1 MVRPERGSQSNQ
13 GDFNNTLTSIRVPK
27 SSQPPKLTTVSSQAK
42 PLVKPTVSSDT
53 TQPINLNLV
62 KPVVKPTML
71 STTDLVGQIL
81 LQGFEQSYSGLS
93 RNRENTVPVIK
104 PAQPTNKRCQA
115 VNVMN
120 DTIKPAQPTNKRS
133 KAVNLMN
140 DTIKETKKT
149 TVPSSETSTIKPRA
163 APRSVSWDMNKL
175 LTPKTTDAEKIPSDL
190 LVEQAQADIKA
201 KRQRL
206 SQWLSVSIRG

>member
-42 PLVKPTVSSDT
+42 PLVKPTVSDT
-53 TQPINLNLV
+53 TQPSPA
-62 KPVVKPTML
+62 KPVVKPAMI
-71 STTDLVGQIL
+71 SSTDLVGQIL
-81 LQGFEQSYSGLS
+81 LQGFEQSSSGLS
-93 RNRENTVPVIK
+93 RNRENTVSVIK

-115 VNVMN
+115 VN
-120 DTIKPAQPTNKRS
+120 
-133 KAVNLMN
+133 LMN
-140 DTIKETKKT
+140 NTIKETKKT
-149 TVPSSETSTIKPRA
+149 TVPRSETSTIKPRA

-175 LTPKTTDAEKIPSDL
+175 LTPKSTDAEKKPCVL

-206 SQWLSVSIRG
+206 SQWLSVSI

>member
-27 SSQPPKLTTVSSQAK
+27 SSQPPILTTVSSQAK
-42 PLVKPTVSSDT
+42 PLVKPTVSDT
-53 TQPINLNLV
+53 TQHITSNPV
-62 KPVVKPTML
+62 QPVVKPTMI
-71 STTDLVGQIL
+71 SSTDLVGQIL
-81 LQGFEQSYSGLS
+81 LQGYEQSSSGLS
-93 RNRENTVPVIK
+93 RNRENTVPVKK

-120 DTIKPAQPTNKRS
+120 DTIK
-133 KAVNLMN
+133 
-140 DTIKETKKT
+140 ETKKT
-149 TVPSSETSTIKPRA
+149 TVPRSETSTIKTRA
-163 APRSVSWDMNKL
+163 APSSVSWDMNKL
-175 LTPKTTDAEKIPSDL
+175 LTPNATDAERIPCDL

-206 SQWLSVSIRG
+206 SQWLSVSIREYKF

>member
-27 SSQPPKLTTVSSQAK
+27 SSQPPKLITVSSLAK

-53 TQPINLNLV
+53 SQPINSNPV
-62 KPVVKPTML
+62 KPVVKPTL
-71 STTDLVGQIL
+71 ISSTDLVGQIL
-81 LQGFEQSYSGLS
+81 LQGLEQSSSGLS

-104 PAQPTNKRCQA
+104 PAQPTNKR
-115 VNVMN
+115 
-120 DTIKPAQPTNKRS
+120 S
-133 KAVNLMN
+133 KDVNLIN
-140 DTIKETKKT
+140 ATIKETKKT
-149 TVPSSETSTIKPRA
+149 TVPRSETSTTKSRA
-163 APRSVSWDMNKL
+163 APSSVSLCMNKI
-175 LTPKTTDAEKIPSDL
+175 LTPKTTDAEKRPCDL

-206 SQWLSVSIRG
+206 SQWLSVSI

>member
-53 TQPINLNLV
+53 TQLNYSNPV
-62 KPVVKPTML
+62 KPVVKPTMI
-71 STTDLVGQIL
+71 SSTDLVGHIL
-81 LQGFEQSYSGLS
+81 LQGFDPSTSGSS
-93 RNRENTVPVIK
+93 RNSKNIVPVIK

-115 VNVMN
+115 ANV
-120 DTIKPAQPTNKRS
+120 
-133 KAVNLMN
+133 MN

-149 TVPSSETSTIKPRA
+149 TVPRSETSTIKPRA
-163 APRSVSWDMNKL
+163 APSSVSWDMNKL
-175 LTPKTTDAEKIPSDL
+175 MTPKTTDAEKRPCDL
-190 LVEQAQADIKA
+190 LVEQAQAEIKA

-206 SQWLSVSIRG
+206 SQWLSVSI

>member
-27 SSQPPKLTTVSSQAK
+27 SSQPPQLTAVSSQAK

-53 TQPINLNLV
+53 TQHINSNQV
-62 KPVVKPTML
+62 KPVVKPTMV
-71 STTDLVGQIL
+71 SSTDLVGQIL
-81 LQGFEQSYSGLS
+81 LQEFEQSSSGLS
-93 RNRENTVPVIK
+93 RNRENKVAVIK

-120 DTIKPAQPTNKRS
+120 DTIK
-133 KAVNLMN
+133 
-140 DTIKETKKT
+140 ETKKT
-149 TVPSSETSTIKPRA
+149 TMPRSEVSTIKSRA

-175 LTPKTTDAEKIPSDL
+175 LTPKSTDAEKKPCDL

-206 SQWLSVSIRG
+206 SQWLSVSLQYINFN

>member
-27 SSQPPKLTTVSSQAK
+27 SSQPPNVTTVSSQAK
-42 PLVKPTVSSDT
+42 PLVNSTVSSDT
-53 TQPINLNLV
+53 TQTISSNPA
-62 KPVVKPTML
+62 KPVVKPTMI
-71 STTDLVGQIL
+71 SSTDLVGQIL
-81 LQGFEQSYSGLS
+81 LQGFEQSSSGLS
-93 RNRENTVPVIK
+93 RNSENTVPVIN
-104 PAQPTNKRCQA
+104 PAH
-115 VNVMN
+115 
-120 DTIKPAQPTNKRS
+120 PTNKRS
-133 KAVNLMN
+133 KVVNHTN

-149 TVPSSETSTIKPRA
+149 TVPGSETSTIKPRA

-175 LTPKTTDAEKIPSDL
+175 LTPKTTDAEKRPCDL

-206 SQWLSVSIRG
+206 SQWLSVSI